1 MPVLAAAV
9 CFVALANM
17 DGQEAVRKVNFTVFK
32 PNSAPIGYQLVRADV
47 VANGKAIRLTYLNRD
62 SKNSF
67 DLLETAASGS
77 SAASN
82 IKNLINTGSTGVEV
96 TSDSTFVTMRKGS
109 TDVAFVGTLISQ
121 PSAKKVVDSLV
132 IWKK

>member
-1 MPVLAAAV
+1 MPVFAAGV
-9 CFVALANM
+9 CFIALSNM
-17 DGQEAVRKVNFTVFK
+17 DGQDAVRKVNFTVFK

-67 DLLETAASGS
+67 DLLETTANGS
-77 SAASN
+77 SASQN
-82 IKNLINTGSTGVEV
+82 IKSLINSGSTGVEI
-96 TSDSTFVTMRKGS
+96 TSDSTFVTTRKGG